1 MKTNKFKYL
10 SIVLTVIFGLLL
22 TGCEDWLDINTS
34 KDKPSRVPPDQ
45 SLPLLVFYA
54 SQLCYDH
61 AEYGVYLSQ
70 ALTTG
75 GRAQVSSYGYKSGW
89 EFLSMNRHPQWRRHY
104 YDIGVNGAELIK
116 EAEKINS
123 KNFILIA
130 RTIMLHSTLL
140 TTDAFGDMPVKE
152 SYLLSYLPNSP
163 FYSLTK
169 SPAFDPQTDVYEWM
183 LQEADELIS
192 LYNNPDWV
200 NNPDNKTITKQMD
213 RMFEGDLGK
222 WRAFTKALKA
232 RILIRKLPNW
242 DNTPATCQ
250 QIIDAVD
257 AALNDPSYQDAIYKY
272 DGGSAEKNCPWGPAQ
287 PKLNLG
293 WAQARDNLLT
303 EAIPSK
309 FFAYALLGAY
319 TSTYASSARGP
330 ALDPRAKELMTPRIY
345 EVGDNKTTLIR
356 YLENNIGMPT
366 TMKITNFPDLYAS
379 EGKNPYTKNDG
390 YIMLMS
396 EEELLFIKAE
406 AQYWKEIDKTAAY
419 NTTVAAVERNMAR
432 LEVPNDT
439 KKQRFFDVRLPGA
452 STFTIADLM
461 QQKYVAMYL
470 QPEQWTDVRRYNYSS
485 ETNGITYDGTYV
497 YTVTTIHNGSTKHTP
512 DQFNVKFSLRR
523 PYNLYEPYWCTA
535 DSYAGEGRNESQL
548 SPNAWIMRLNYDPET
563 EDKYNVETL
572 KELGAYK
579 NPDWLKKRM
588 IWAQKNNDKVNCLND
603 IPWK

>member
-1 MKTNKFKYL
+1 MKTANKFKYL
-10 SIVLTVIFGLLL
+10 GIVLTVIFGLFL
-22 TGCEDWLDINTS
+22 TGCEDWFDINTS
-34 KDKPSRVPPDQ
+34 KDKPSKVPPDQ

-54 SQLCYDH
+54 SQICYDH

-192 LYNNPDWV
+192 LYNDPNWV

-213 RMFEGDLGK
+213 RMFAGDLGK
-222 WRAFTKALKA
+222 WGAFTKALKA

-242 DNTPATCQ
+242 DNTPETCQ
-250 QIIDAVD
+250 QIIGAVD
-257 AALNDPSYQDAIYKY
+257 EALGDPSYQDAIYKY

-319 TSTYASSARGP
+319 TSDYRYRYRGY
-330 ALDPRAKELMTPRIY
+330 ALDPRAEKLMTPRQ
-345 EVGDNKTTLIR
+345 DDSNKKLIR
-356 YLENNIGMPT
+356 FLENNIGMPT
-366 TMKITNFPDLYAS
+366 TMKITHFPDLYAS
-379 EGKNPYTKNDG
+379 EGNNPYTKNDG

-396 EEELLFIKAE
+396 REELLFIKAE
-406 AQYWKEIDKTAAY
+406 AQYWKGEKENAY
-419 NTTVAAVERNMAR
+419 NTTKEAVEVNMDR
-432 LEVPNDT
+432 LGVPDDA
-439 KKQRFFDVRLPGA
+439 KKQLFFDVRLPGSA
-452 STFTIADLM
+452 SFTIADLM

-485 ETNGITYDGTYV
+485 ETNGILYDKVPV
-497 YTVTTIHNGSTKHTP
+497 YTVRGILKDEARNENIENYSVT
-512 DQFNVKFSLRR
+512 FSLRR

-535 DSYAGEGRNESQL
+535 DSYAGEGKNESQL

-572 KELGAYK
+572 QKLGAYK

-588 IWAQKNNDKVNCLND
+588 IWAQKNNDKVSCSND